1 MSWNRLFALLLVFEV
16 LLAVPLAYWLTW
28 QVMPNPSA
36 TASLVRNVLV
46 PAILIAPLIA
56 AVIAYRKSTQI

>member
-1 MSWNRLFALLLVFEV
+1 MSWNRLFAVLLVFEV

-36 TASLVRNVLV
+36 IASLVRDVLV
-46 PAILIAPLIA
+46 PAILIAPLIGA
-56 AVIAYRKSTQI
+56 AIAYRKSKQV